1 MSPVLLYCQPNDNSE
16 RGITMNPLEGV
27 KILDLTQFFSGPF
40 CTRILS
46 DLGAEVIKFENP
58 PYGDSRFTAQV
69 KDNASAIYTS
79 RNRGKKSVVMNLKD
93 DRQRELFLKMVEE
106 ADAVISNYKAGNMDR
121 LGLSYEVLKARNPKI
136 VDVLISGFGQTGP
149 WHDRA
154 AFDGV
159 VQAASGVISI
169 TGEKGGQPVKAGFS
183 LADAQA
189 GMFGAIATLAALYS
203 AKETG
208 VGRVVDV
215 SMLDGLFAM
224 EETLVANYFVTGKV
238 PEPRGNQHTTA
249 TAFGSYTFKD
259 GEQLFIACGSDNT
272 YIGLCNA
279 LGHPE
284 LIDDE
289 RFNSM
294 ARRTY
299 NRDALEDILTG
310 YFKQYTA
317 QEFADLMLAHHL
329 PFGPIYNIKQISESN
344 IMAAR
349 DMVVTAKYP
358 SGQEFKVTGNPIKMS
373 GMESKT
379 EFYAAP
385 LGNDTFDILSKY
397 ADLDTL
403 HEIFDPVLAD
413 CEAKCADKYEKSKI

>member
-1 MSPVLLYCQPNDNSE
+1 
-16 RGITMNPLEGV
+16 MNPLEGV

-69 KDNASAIYTS
+69 KGNASAIYTS

-93 DRQRELFLKMVEE
+93 DRQRELFLKMVED

-121 LGLSYEVLKARNPKI
+121 LGLSYEVLKERNPKI

-149 WHDRA
+149 WRDRA

-169 TGEKGGQPVKAGFS
+169 TGEKGGQPVKVGFS
-183 LADAQA
+183 MADAQA

-224 EETLVANYFVTGKV
+224 EETMVANYFVTGKI
-238 PEPRGNQHTTA
+238 PTPRGNQHTTVP
-249 TAFGSYTFKD
+249 AFGSYTFKD
-259 GEQLFIACGSDNT
+259 GEQLFVSCGSENAFE
-272 YIGLCNA
+272 GLCRA
-279 LGHPE
+279 LGRPE

-294 ARRTY
+294 ARRSY
-299 NRDALEDILTG
+299 NRDALEAIITEC
-310 YFKQYTA
+310 FKQYTA
-317 QEFADLMLAHHL
+317 QEFADMMLAHHL
-329 PFGPIYNIKQISESN
+329 PFGPINNIKQISESDV
-344 IMAAR
+344 MAAR